1 MGPND
6 LLSLYTVDVQSLLI
20 FPLFHIHHSTFLSTV
35 WKPKRKNVT
44 YTTLTSESD
53 EKERKTS
60 LRVQMRERER
70 CKLQSP
76 LGGYKRQYY
85 SLFPSWPIVLFL
97 FWCDII
103 RCGCGPSFP
112 PIMWAQCGVL
122 QNKNKIKN
130 KKNQRFLIN
139 ISLYWSYQID
149 IFYITYLIWLIC

>member
-6 LLSLYTVDVQSLLI
+6 LHSLYTVDVQSLLI

-70 CKLQSP
+70 ERERGANYKAHCVAIKGSTILFFHHDPLFCCCFDVTLYVVGVGLLSHQSCEP
-76 LGGYKRQYY
+76 NVGFFKT
-85 SLFPSWPIVLFL
+85 
-97 FWCDII
+97 
-103 RCGCGPSFP
+103 
-112 PIMWAQCGVL
+112 
-122 QNKNKIKN
+122 KTK
-130 KKNQRFLIN
+130 
-139 ISLYWSYQID
+139 
-149 IFYITYLIWLIC
+149 